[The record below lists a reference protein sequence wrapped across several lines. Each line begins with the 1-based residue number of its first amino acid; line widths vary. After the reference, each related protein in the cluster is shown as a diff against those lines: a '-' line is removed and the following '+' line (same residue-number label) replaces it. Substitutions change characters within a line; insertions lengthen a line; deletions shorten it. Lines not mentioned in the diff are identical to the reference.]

1 MAQTPLHVST
11 GYNRAEIVQ
20 FLLDWQGLE
29 KIELEAKNM
38 VAHDHGLIV
47 VLFSMEKLRCTWQQG
62 MGAVMLH
69 GCF

>member
-1 MAQTPLHVST
+1 MAQTPLRVST

-38 VAHDHGLIV
+38 VGRFNVI
-47 VLFSMEKLRCTWQQG
+47 LFLWKKIWII
-62 MGAVMLH
+62 
-69 GCF
+69 